1 MADAVWVCWSV
12 AQMVRTTDREGGP
25 VHIQGENER
34 TLCGI
39 PYRAE
44 WDFEIH
50 EDASSVTCRRCR
62 EILDKRA
69 TRAAAGA
76 ALPPEQ
82 S

>member
-1 MADAVWVCWSV
+1 
-12 AQMVRTTDREGGP
+12 MVRTTDREGGA
-25 VHIQGENER
+25 VHVQGENDR

-39 PYRAE
+39 PYRLE

-62 EILDKRA
+62 KILDQ
-69 TRAAAGA
+69 RAAS
-76 ALPPEQ
+76 ALAVAEQPPEV